1 MKGRLNL
8 FQASMLRWRD
18 LHPYTAVHVVRLE
31 GPLDTPR
38 LTAIIARQLG
48 ALGLTGLVLD
58 VRRKRFEYAGGPAEV
73 ALVVHAGGGQPI
85 DVLQRTI
92 ERELNEPFARDGRVN
107 PFRFF
112 CLDNGAWFH
121 LGLAYDHVI
130 AGGDSIVVLLE
141 GIASRYSGAKPEAPP
156 SGSLDRYPATYGR
169 LFFRHAAPVLR
180 GVRHLRAIA
189 ASCQRTVRPDYRP
202 GADPGNGFAYRRL
215 EPPDFSALVNT
226 ARAWGVTVNDV
237 LLAILLRTLEPCAGV
252 RVPGERR
259 HELAVASIV
268 NLRRDFGTDPN
279 VTFGQFLSSFR
290 ISHALPPGIALE
302 QIARDVHAE
311 TARIKDRKLY
321 LQSLLGVALS
331 GALWRFLSPEQRAG
345 FYAKNYPTWGAITLV
360 NVDPLWENAGG
371 HMPPPDYLRAVSTGP
386 LTPMV
391 VAVTIAAGTLH
402 AGISH
407 HRATFNAA
415 SIDKLAD
422 AIVANCTRL
431 DS

>member
-31 GPLDTPR
+31 GPPDASR

-58 VRRKRFEYAGGPAEV
+58 VRRRRFEYAGGPAQN

-85 DVLQRTI
+85 DVLERTI
-92 ERELNEPFARDGRVN
+92 ERALNEPFAREGRVN

-112 CLDNGAWFH
+112 CIDNGTWFH
-121 LGLAYDHVI
+121 LGLAYDHFI

-141 GIASRYSGAKPEAPP
+141 GIVSRYSGARPEAPP
-156 SGSLDRYPATYGR
+156 ACPLDRYPATYGR
-169 LFFRHAAPVLR
+169 LFVRHAGRALR

-189 ASCQRTVRPDYRP
+189 ASCRRTLRPIHPRAGHSGD
-202 GADPGNGFAYRRL
+202 GFVYRRL
-215 EPPDFSALVNT
+215 EPADYAALANV
-226 ARAWGVTVNDV
+226 AQAWGVTVNDV
-237 LLAILLRTLEPCAGV
+237 LLAILLRTLAPLAGA
-252 RVPGERR
+252 RVPGEPR

-268 NLRRDFGTDPN
+268 NLRRDFGVDPN
-279 VTFGQFLSSFR
+279 TTFGQFLSSFR

-302 QIARDVHAE
+302 RIARDVHAE
-311 TARIKDRKLY
+311 TARIKARKLY

-331 GALWRFLSPEQRAG
+331 GAVWRFLSPEQRAG

-360 NVDPLWENAGG
+360 NVDPLWEHAGG
-371 HMPPPDYLRAVSTGP
+371 RMPPPEYLRAVSTGP
-386 LTPMV
+386 LAPMV
-391 VAVTIAAGTLH
+391 VVATVAAGTLH
-402 AGISH
+402 AGISYQ
-407 HRATFNAA
+407 RAAFDAPG
-415 SIDKLAD
+415 IEQLAD
-422 AIVANCTRL
+422 ALVANCTRL